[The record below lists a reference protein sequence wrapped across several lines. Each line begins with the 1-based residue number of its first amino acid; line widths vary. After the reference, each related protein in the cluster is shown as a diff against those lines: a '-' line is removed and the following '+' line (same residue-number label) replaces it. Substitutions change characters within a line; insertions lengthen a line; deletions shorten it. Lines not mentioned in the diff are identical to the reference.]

1 MTRNEIVRRAVV
13 SVLTFMLV
21 SVFAHGAIPSFS
33 AWGATNEGALNE
45 QEEESN
51 EEQEEE
57 YNSPVVGDAD
67 SADRFLE
74 YRVGTLWGISLLV
87 GLAASAL
94 VWVPTAPKHPA
105 RHRRR
110 SHHRRSASRHGSAR
124 H

>member
-1 MTRNEIVRRAVV
+1 MARNEIVRRAVV
-13 SVLTFMLV
+13 SVLTFVLA
-21 SVFAHGAIPSFS
+21 SVLAHGAIPSFL

-57 YNSPVVGDAD
+57 YNSPAVGDAD
-67 SADRFLE
+67 SGGRLFED
-74 YRVGTLWGISLLV
+74 RVGTLWGISLLV

-94 VWVPTAPKHPA
+94 VWVPTAPKHSA
-105 RHRRR
+105 WHRRR
-110 SHHRRSASRHGSAR
+110 SHYRRSASRNGSAR